1 MHEHTIVSVL
11 IFVTRLTTI
20 KSKFAFSNKYYK
32 ELLSLISDVLPNNH
46 KMLKDMYQS
55 LKYGKS
61 RFVEVVNEDGEK
73 VTTKVTH
80 KQLRCM
86 PLMSRMKQLFLSK
99 KTARHMR

>member
-1 MHEHTIVSVL
+1 ML
-11 IFVTRLTTI
+11 F
-20 KSKFAFSNKYYK
+20 YK
-32 ELLSLISDVLPNNH
+32 EH
-46 KMLKDMYQS
+46 KNETKC